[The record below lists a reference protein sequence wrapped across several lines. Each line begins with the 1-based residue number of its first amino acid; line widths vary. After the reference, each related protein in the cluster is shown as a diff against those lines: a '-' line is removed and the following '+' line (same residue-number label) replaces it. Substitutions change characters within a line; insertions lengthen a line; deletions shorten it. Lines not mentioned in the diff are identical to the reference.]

1 MTINPASSSII
12 FMNDKDKNENTEVD
26 LRDYL
31 KLIFAKK
38 WLVLG
43 VLLFVMVMA
52 AVYNIQVP
60 KIYEVSAW
68 LEIGRIKES
77 ALIESSA
84 RINQKMKI
92 GIYGSYPYNIS
103 IFNPDQT
110 DFIQIKI
117 ESDKPDGAKKELE
130 TISNLILAEH
140 EDKIKLK
147 KEELEKEIK
156 NLETRNNLLK
166 QIGTLEAK
174 IEMEDVNLGI
184 ASLKNL
190 LGNIQYTKILKIT
203 AISDKSAN
211 SKSFL
216 IFVIA
221 GLAGL
226 FFGVFLVFWKKW
238 WEGFKN

>member
-1 MTINPASSSII
+1 MDN
-12 FMNDKDKNENTEVD
+12 KNENEEVD

-43 VLLFVMVMA
+43 VPLSAIALA
-52 AVYNIQVP
+52 AIYNLQVP
-60 KIYEVSAW
+60 KIYEASAW
-68 LEIGRIKES
+68 LEIGRIRES

-84 RINQKMKI
+84 QINQKIKI
-92 GIYGSYPYNIS
+92 GIYGEYSYNIS

-110 DFIQIKI
+110 DFVQIKVK
-117 ESDKPDGAKKELE
+117 SDKPDSAKKELE

-174 IEMEDVNLGI
+174 IEMEDVNLNI
-184 ASLKNL
+184 ASLKNFL
-190 LGNIQYTKILKIT
+190 RNIQYTKILKIV
-203 AISDKSAN
+203 AIPDKSVN

-216 IFVIA
+216 ISIIA
-221 GLAGL
+221 GMSGL
-226 FFGVFLVFWKKW
+226 FLGVFLVFWKKW
-238 WEGFKN
+238 WEEFKN